1 MRRTAWD
8 VRIDTSFVAV
18 VDCCA
23 DRVDTWI
30 NPEIRSLYI
39 ELHTMGYAHSV
50 EIWDGEQLV
59 GGVYGVEL
67 GSAFFGESMFS
78 RQPNASKMALA
89 ACIDHLKCG
98 GFSLFDTQ
106 FVTPHLSSLGAVEIG
121 RIQYHELLQEAL
133 ETAAQFG
140 RFPKSSLQEV
150 AHRMTQ
156 TS

>member
-67 GSAFFGESMFS
+67 GSAFFWREHVFAATKCVKKWHW
-78 RQPNASKMALA
+78 RLAST
-89 ACIDHLKCG
+89 I
-98 GFSLFDTQ
+98 
-106 FVTPHLSSLGAVEIG
+106 
-121 RIQYHELLQEAL
+121 
-133 ETAAQFG
+133 
-140 RFPKSSLQEV
+140 
-150 AHRMTQ
+150 
-156 TS
+156 